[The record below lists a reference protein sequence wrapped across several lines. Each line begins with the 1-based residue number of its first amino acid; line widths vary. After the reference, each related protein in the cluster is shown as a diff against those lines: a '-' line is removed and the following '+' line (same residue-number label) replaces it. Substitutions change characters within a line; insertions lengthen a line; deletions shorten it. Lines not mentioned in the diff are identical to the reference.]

1 MDIKLKIQNQQP
13 KENNQN
19 KKKRKTN
26 IIWLKQQQVRKKTIS
41 GKYSSN

>member
-19 KKKRKTN
+19 KKKRKPN
-26 IIWLKQQQVRKKTIS
+26 ITWLKQQQVRKKTIS
-41 GKYSSN
+41 GEYSSN